1 MIVNDLLLRG
11 GGGNSR
17 WQRLRD
23 LLAIVRDQLRAAAGE
38 RERGN
43 VFTPDDFFVVGL
55 RKAEPK
61 PPRRPPPPPGSEGEE
76 PGTSV
81 DSDPDADAPERG
93 KGKARP
99 KGGTGGPS
107 LSEGTVFRV
116 KTSVRPERN
125 QRGEFDT
132 LRVVWRMPEDARLPE
147 MVGVRVCVPS
157 GSDVTC
163 EQPLGPRWLRLKQ
176 IAHPSGTVPA
186 SRDGAFE
193 LLIPPAS
200 GELAITLAQPVADP
214 NAVEIDARRRNR
226 REDGGDDD

>member
-23 LLAIVRDQLRAAAGE
+23 LLATIRDRLREAAGE

-76 PGTSV
+76 PGSSV
-81 DSDPDADAPERG
+81 ESDPDAEAPERG

-163 EQPLGPRWLRLKQ
+163 EQPLGPQWLRLKQ

-186 SRDGAFE
+186 GGDGAFE

-226 REDGGDDD
+226 REGGDDD